1 MALTY
6 IKRGR
11 VLDYV
16 PSADIPAGTAIKV
29 GAFVGVTNHLIPAGK
44 LGSVELDGIYSIP
57 LAQGATFEQGAIVEI
72 DNDGNAAAS
81 GAFKFGFALEP
92 AGTGAT
98 EVVALLEPTLDAIS
112 G

>member
-16 PSADIPAGTAIKV
+16 PEADIPAGTAIKV
-29 GAFVGVTNHLIPAGK
+29 GAFVGVANHLIPAGK

-57 LAQGATFEQGAIVEI
+57 LAQGATFEQGAIVSI
-72 DNDGNAAAS
+72 DADGNAAAS
-81 GAFKFGFALEP
+81 GAFKFGFALDA
-92 AGTGAT
+92 AGAGAT

-112 G
+112 

>member
-16 PSADIPAGTAIKV
+16 PSAEIPAGTAIKI
-29 GAFVGVTNHLIPAGK
+29 GAFVGVTNHIIPAGK

-57 LAQGATFEQGAIVEI
+57 LAQGARFEQGAVVAI
-72 DNDGNAAAS
+72 DNDGNAAAT
-81 GAFKFGFALEP
+81 GAFKFGYALE
-92 AGTGAT
+92 ATDTDAT